1 MINKCKIKIVQREL
15 YNVRD
20 PPWRRNWK
28 FVRKRTIAAWI
39 IAVTIFNQYI
49 LEHTIYLL
57 GLCREKIYL
66 DNSSPFLFDYLLKS
80 ILTVKSFIRAK
91 FSNPLS
97 INSLFWAWI
106 QSYLGPRIQ
115 KALLQF
121 FFSKKLK
128 KIRYIRSQAIP
139 IPFHT

>member
-20 PPWRRNWK
+20 PPWKRDWK
-28 FVRKRTIAAWI
+28 FVRKRTIAVWI

-49 LEHTIYLL
+49 LEHTIYLI
-57 GLCREKIYL
+57 GLCQGKIYL
-66 DNSSPFLFDYLLKS
+66 DNSSPLLFDYLLKS
-80 ILTVKSFIRAK
+80 ILTIKSFIRAE